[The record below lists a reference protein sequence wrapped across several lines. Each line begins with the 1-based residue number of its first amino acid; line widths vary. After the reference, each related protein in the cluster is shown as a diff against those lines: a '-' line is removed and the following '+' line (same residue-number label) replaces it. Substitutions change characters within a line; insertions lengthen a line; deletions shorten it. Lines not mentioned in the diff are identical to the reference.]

1 MALFVEVIWY
11 ILWISFGVQVLFLSL
26 MIFTRFVQ
34 PKSKAPRP
42 SSLPKVSILI
52 AVRNNASGIARQIQQ
67 LSDQEYPDFE
77 IILVNDG
84 SNEKESSDLER
95 ICAPYERVRL
105 IRKEKSAEDLGKRAA
120 LHLGIQSCSGTY
132 VLFTDADCMPIS
144 KQWISAMV
152 QTISNPNISIV
163 LGLSPYLK
171 LRGMLNQW
179 IQFET
184 LFSAGNM
191 LAFTKL
197 GRPYM
202 GIGRNMLVQKKLF
215 SESDVYDKAPII
227 SGDDDLTIN
236 QFSHAQNTT
245 VCTQE
250 DALVISSPVTTW
262 QKYVHQK
269 RRHLS
274 AGKYYRLLDQVILA
288 LQSFSHAVF
297 LLSVILLLVFS
308 IKYFAIGLSL
318 VLIRSSLLMIY
329 YLPIAKRLRILMCW
343 HQLLK
348 WDALFPLY
356 LLFFSPYILWKDIQQ
371 WD

>member
-1 MALFVEVIWY
+1 MEVIWY
-11 ILWISFGVQVLFLSL
+11 ILWISFGVQVIFLSL
-26 MIFTRFVQ
+26 MIYTRFI
-34 PKSKAPRP
+34 PRKSKASRP
-42 SSLPKVSILI
+42 DVLPKVSIII
-52 AVRNNASGIARQIQQ
+52 AIRNNASGIARQIQQ

-77 IILVNDG
+77 IVLVNDG
-84 SNEKESSDLER
+84 SNKEESSDLER

-105 IRKEKSAEDLGKRAA
+105 IRKDKSPDDLGKRAA
-120 LHLGIQSCSGTY
+120 LHLGIESSSGTY
-132 VLFTDADCMPIS
+132 ILFTDADCMPIS
-144 KQWISAMV
+144 KYWISTMV

-163 LGLSPYLK
+163 LGFSPYLK
-171 LRGMLNQW
+171 LPGLLNQW

-184 LFSAGNM
+184 LFAAGNM

-202 GIGRNMLVQKKLF
+202 GIGRNMLVRKKLF
-215 SESDVYDKAPII
+215 SDTDVYDKAPII

-236 QFSHAQNTT
+236 QFSHAKNTAI
-245 VCTQE
+245 CTQA
-250 DALVISSPVTTW
+250 DALVVSSPVTTW

-274 AGKYYRLLDQVILA
+274 AGKYYRLLDQVLLA

-297 LLSVILLLVFS
+297 LLSVTLILVFS
-308 IKYFAIGLSL
+308 VQHFAIALSL
-318 VLIRSSLLMIY
+318 VLIRSTLLMIY
-329 YLPIAKRLRILMCW
+329 YLPMANKLRIPMCW

-348 WDALFPLY
+348 WDALLPLY
-356 LLFFSPYILWKDIQQ
+356 LLFFSPYIFWKDIQR

>member
-1 MALFVEVIWY
+1 
-11 ILWISFGVQVLFLSL
+11 
-26 MIFTRFVQ
+26 MIFTRFIQ
-34 PKSKAPRP
+34 PKSRAPRP
-42 SSLPKVSILI
+42 DILPKVSILI

-67 LSDQEYPDFE
+67 LSDQEYPNFE
-77 IILVNDG
+77 IILINDG
-84 SNEKESSDLER
+84 SNEEESSDLER

-105 IRKEKSAEDLGKRAA
+105 IRKEKSLEDIGKRAA
-120 LHLGIQSCSGTY
+120 LHLGIESSSGTY
-132 VLFTDADCMPIS
+132 ILFTDADCMPIS
-144 KQWISAMV
+144 KYWISTMV

-171 LRGMLNQW
+171 QSGLLNQW

-184 LFSAGNM
+184 LFAAGNM
-191 LAFTKL
+191 FAFTKL

-236 QFSHAQNTT
+236 QFSHAKNTAI
-245 VCTQE
+245 CTAE
-250 DALVISSPVTTW
+250 DALVLSSPTTTW
-262 QKYVHQK
+262 QKYMYQK

-274 AGKYYRLLDQVILA
+274 AGKYYRFLDQVLLA

-297 LLSVILLLVFS
+297 LLSVMLVLVFS
-308 IKYFAIGLSL
+308 VHYFALALSL

-329 YLPIAKRLRILMCW
+329 YLPFAKKLRIPICW

-356 LLFFSPYILWKDIQQ
+356 LLFFSPYIFWKDIKR